1 MASRC
6 SSALRRLVA
15 PVAAACAV
23 AAVLALQAQSEPPQA
38 ARPGSADRAAARIAA
53 LQHEAETLATQ
64 ERGLLT
70 ELRRFEVER
79 QLRVTELRQ
88 LDADRAA
95 LLQTLADSSARSEA
109 LRQAAAAERPE
120 IEGRLVRVYTLG
132 KAGFWRL
139 LLDVD
144 DLRSAAR
151 AYRTAAA
158 LTRIDHDRV
167 LEHQRTLDT
176 LVREQ
181 ADLQQ
186 RVARLGELEAKAR
199 AARAAADQAVAG
211 RTALVAS
218 IDARR
223 DLNAQ
228 LTSELQA
235 AQARLQTSLDQ
246 LAPGGLPVT
255 LPVKAFRGALPWP
268 ARGRLL
274 IRFGAAAGTRGGAP
288 ATWNGMSIALLEG
301 QTVRAVHE
309 GTVVY
314 ADVFAGYGDLVIV
327 EHGDRSHS
335 LYGYLSSLAVA
346 KGDRVEAQAPIG
358 ASGVDP
364 SGTPALYF
372 ELRID
377 GQPVDPLQWLVRE

>member
-1 MASRC
+1 MASR
-6 SSALRRLVA
+6 SSRFVTRLVSA
-15 PVAAACAV
+15 SVLAAA
-23 AAVLALQAQSEPPQA
+23 LASGLGLSAQSAVPQTA
-38 ARPGSADRAAARIAA
+38 GPNPSERAAERIKA
-53 LQHEAETLATQ
+53 LQHEADLLATQ

-70 ELRRFEVER
+70 ELRKFEVQR
-79 QLRVTELRQ
+79 QLKTAELRQ
-88 LDADRAA
+88 IDSERAA
-95 LLQTLADSSARSEA
+95 LTETLAASRARAEA
-109 LRQAAAAERPE
+109 LRQAADAERPE
-120 IEGRLVRVYTLG
+120 IQGRLVRVYTLG

-144 DLRSAAR
+144 DLRCAAR

-167 LEHQRTLDT
+167 VEHQRMLDT
-176 LVREQ
+176 LAHEQ
-181 ADLQQ
+181 AELQA
-186 RVARLGELEAKAR
+186 RVVRLGELETNAR
-199 AARAAADQAVAG
+199 SARAAAEQAVAG

-228 LTSELQA
+228 LTSELQE
-235 AQARLQTSLDQ
+235 AQTRLQASLEQ
-246 LAPGGLPVT
+246 LAPGSAPVT

-274 IRFGAAAGTRGGAP
+274 VRFGAPAGTRGGAP
-288 ATWNGMSIALLEG
+288 ATWNGLSMALLEG

-314 ADVFAGYGDLVIV
+314 ADAFAGYGDLVIV

-335 LYGYLSSLAVA
+335 LYGYLSSLAVS
-346 KGDRVEAQAPIG
+346 KGDRVEAQAPVG

-377 GQPVDPLQWLVRE
+377 GQAVDPLQWLVRE

>member
-1 MASRC
+1 
-6 SSALRRLVA
+6 
-15 PVAAACAV
+15 
-23 AAVLALQAQSEPPQA
+23 
-38 ARPGSADRAAARIAA
+38 
-53 LQHEAETLATQ
+53 
-64 ERGLLT
+64 
-70 ELRRFEVER
+70 
-79 QLRVTELRQ
+79 
-88 LDADRAA
+88 
-95 LLQTLADSSARSEA
+95 
-109 LRQAAAAERPE
+109 
-120 IEGRLVRVYTLG
+120 
-132 KAGFWRL
+132 
-139 LLDVD
+139 
-144 DLRSAAR
+144 
-151 AYRTAAA
+151 
-158 LTRIDHDRV
+158 
-167 LEHQRTLDT
+167 
-176 LVREQ
+176 
-181 ADLQQ
+181 
-186 RVARLGELEAKAR
+186 
-199 AARAAADQAVAG
+199 VAG

-335 LYGYLSSLAVA
+335 LYGYLSSLAVG

>member
-1 MASRC
+1 MPGLG
-6 SSALRRLVA
+6 LR
-15 PVAAACAV
+15 
-23 AAVLALQAQSEPPQA
+23 AQTGGPPT
-38 ARPGSADRAAARIAA
+38 ARPGPGDRAAERIKV
-53 LQHEAETLATQ
+53 LQQEADQLATQ

-70 ELRRFEVER
+70 ELRRFEVQR
-79 QLRVTELRQ
+79 QLKTAELRQ
-88 LDADRAA
+88 IEAQRAVLA
-95 LLQTLADSSARSEA
+95 ETLAASSARTEA
-109 LRQAAAAERPE
+109 LRQAADAERPE
-120 IEGRLVRVYTLG
+120 IQGRLVRVYRLG

-144 DLRSAAR
+144 DLRTAAR

-167 LEHQRTLDT
+167 VEHQRMLDT
-176 LVREQ
+176 LAREQ

-186 RVARLGELEAKAR
+186 RVARLGELETSAR
-199 AARAAADQAVAG
+199 SARAAADTAVAG

-235 AQARLQTSLDQ
+235 AQLRLQVSIEQ
-246 LAPGGLPVT
+246 LAPGSAPVT

-274 IRFGAAAGTRGGAP
+274 VRFGAPAGTRGGAP
-288 ATWNGMSIALLEG
+288 ATWNGLSMALLEG

-335 LYGYLSSLAVA
+335 LYGYLSSLAVSR
-346 KGDRVEAQAPIG
+346 GDRIEAQAPVG

-377 GQPVDPLQWLVRE
+377 GQAVDPLQWLVRE

>member
-1 MASRC
+1 MASR
-6 SSALRRLVA
+6 SSSVLRRIGL
-15 PVAAACAV
+15 AAAAL
-23 AAVLALQAQSEPPQA
+23 AATLGLQAQSEPPQT
-38 ARPGSADRAAARIAA
+38 ARPTSADRAAERIAV
-53 LQHEAETLATQ
+53 LQHEAETLATR

-79 QLRVTELRQ
+79 QLRVAELRQ
-88 LDADRAA
+88 IETERGA
-95 LLQTLADSSARSEA
+95 LAQTLADSSARAEA

-167 LEHQRTLDT
+167 VEHQRMLDA
-176 LVREQ
+176 LGREQ

-186 RVARLGELEAKAR
+186 RVARLGELETKAR
-199 AARAAADQAVAG
+199 TARAAAAAAVAG

-235 AQARLQTSLDQ
+235 AQGRLQASLDQ
-246 LAPGGLPVT
+246 LAPGGAPIT

-268 ARGRLL
+268 ARGPLL
-274 IRFGAAAGTRGGAP
+274 VRFGAPAGTRGGAP
-288 ATWNGMSIALLEG
+288 ATWNGMSVGLLEG

-335 LYGYLSSLAVA
+335 LYGYLSSLAVS
-346 KGDRVEAQAPIG
+346 KGDRVEAQAPVG

-377 GQPVDPLQWLVRE
+377 GQAVDPLQWLVR